1 MLPKQLHDL
10 QKFFQKF
17 PGIGPRQASRFSFF
31 LMKQNHSE
39 IDKLINALENLKK
52 DVSVCNECYMPTAKN
67 ANCTIC
73 TDTKRDKSALC
84 IVEKESDAINME
96 DAGIYKGRYLVLG
109 ETISPIGESKTAK
122 ERLKKFTSQLKN
134 DDDKKEVVLAL
145 NNTKEGNFTSM
156 YIKKLF
162 DENLEEGKVKIT
174 RLGRGLSTGSELEYA
189 DDETLKNA
197 FESRK

>member
-1 MLPKQLHDL
+1 MLPEPLQQL
-10 QKFFQKF
+10 QRVFRKF

-31 LMKQNHSE
+31 LLKQKTEE
-39 IDKLINALENLKK
+39 IDSLINALEGLKNE
-52 DVSVCNECYMPTAKN
+52 VAVCKNCYLPMAKSAECA
-67 ANCTIC
+67 IC
-73 TDTKRDKSALC
+73 TDAKRDPRAVC

-96 DAGIYKGRYLVLG
+96 SAGVYKGRYLVLG
-109 ETISPIGESKTAK
+109 ENISPIGESDVAK
-122 ERLKKFTSQLKN
+122 KRLKQFAGELKKDN
-134 DDDKKEVVLAL
+134 GKEVVLAL

-162 DENLEEGKVKIT
+162 NENLKEANIKIT

-189 DDETLKNA
+189 DDETIKNA